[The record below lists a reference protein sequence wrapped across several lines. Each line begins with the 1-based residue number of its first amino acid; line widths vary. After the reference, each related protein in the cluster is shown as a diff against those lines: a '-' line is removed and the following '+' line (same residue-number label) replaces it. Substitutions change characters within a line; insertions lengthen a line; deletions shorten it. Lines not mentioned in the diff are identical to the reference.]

1 MAWSGQAGL
10 VVRDVLVEGRRRTP
24 PEALRERL
32 DLDIGMP
39 LLAVDTAAAKD
50 RLETLAWV
58 EQASVAR
65 MLPDTVQVR
74 LLERQPLALWQRD
87 GRFEVIDRA
96 GAVIEGAANDR
107 PQEYAHLRVLVGDD
121 APQGAATLFALL
133 STEPALSAR
142 VVAATR
148 VGGRRWNVHLDNQ
161 VEVLLPERNALG
173 AWRLLADKA
182 RDDALLERAVT
193 VIDLRFLPER
203 LRLRLDPRRCRIT
216 THEHEQRDPAAA
228 ARTARAYG
236 AGSGARRRHQQD
248 VLPDRAPP
256 RRPARAAGRWL
267 SARGRPA
274 RGRDRRCRGSRGVD
288 PGGGARG
295 RAAGRAHRARDRA
308 RHFRRPSGIDDDDHR
323 HRARRPGGRPGGP
336 DPCPALAR
344 AQARTDGAEI
354 LHALPVEITLD
365 SSQGLRDARGMVG
378 ERLRITVHLVR
389 VASAALYNL
398 VAAIERCHLDVAAVI
413 AAPYAAGL
421 ASLSEDEATSGALVL
436 DLGAGVTGVARFAD
450 RRLQQLASLPLGA
463 QHVTQDL
470 AFGLS
475 TGRAQAERLKTL
487 YGGVLA
493 RAGDVRQQLEVP
505 GLGDPMHPPVQIVS
519 RARLTEIIRPR
530 IEEIFQLA
538 RARMHLDRLPLAG
551 RRLVLTGGGS
561 QLEGIVELAEETFGM
576 PARLGRARPFDAGA
590 VHDLTAAT
598 TAAGLLRWAG
608 EDDGGLT
615 FGVSS
620 PQRDFTARLARLGQ
634 WLRENF

>member
-1 MAWSGQAGL
+1 MSTSNVIQLPRPEPRARSEPVAVL
-10 VVRDVLVEGRRRTP
+10 DVGTSKICCLIARRR
-24 PEALRERL
+24 
-32 DLDIGMP
+32 G
-39 LLAVDTAAAKD
+39 D
-50 RLETLAWV
+50 RLELQGGGYQLA
-58 EQASVAR
+58 EG
-65 MLPDTVQVR
+65 L
-74 LLERQPLALWQRD
+74 
-87 GRFEVIDRA
+87 RA
-96 GAVIEGAANDR
+96 GAIVDAEAA
-107 PQEYAHLRVLVGDD
+107 EASIL
-121 APQGAATLFALL
+121 A
-133 STEPALSAR
+133 
-142 VVAATR
+142 VV
-148 VGGRRWNVHLDNQ
+148 
-161 VEVLLPERNALG
+161 
-173 AWRLLADKA
+173 
-182 RDDALLERAVT
+182 
-193 VIDLRFLPER
+193 
-203 LRLRLDPRRCRIT
+203 
-216 THEHEQRDPAAA
+216 HEAEQ
-228 ARTARAYG
+228 
-236 AGSGARRRHQQD
+236 Q
-248 VLPDRAPP
+248 
-256 RRPARAAGRWL
+256 AGRTVRQIVL
-267 SARGRPA
+267 
-274 RGRDRRCRGSRGVD
+274 
-288 PGGGARG
+288 
-295 RAAGRAHRARDRA
+295 
-308 RHFRRPSGIDDDDHR
+308 GIS
-323 HRARRPGGRPGGP
+323 GGRPELVVTTIDIELGGRAVGLA
-336 DPCPALAR
+336 DLTHALALAR
-344 AQARTDGAEI
+344 AQARTDGFEI

-378 ERLRITVHLVR
+378 ERLSITVHLVR

-421 ASLSEDEATSGALVL
+421 ASLSEDEATLGALVL

-493 RAGDVRQQLEVP
+493 HAGDARQQLEVP
-505 GLGDPMHPPVQIVS
+505 GLGDPMQPPVQIVS

-561 QLEGIVELAEETFGM
+561 QLEGIVELAEEIFGM

-615 FGVSS
+615 FGASS